1 VKVKVAQ
8 SRLCTQSLT
17 IKIPFTLTLNFTFPF
32 TRTFM
37 PHARFPSPLGDCALA
52 WHDAG
57 LTAFFL
63 PGSEERLPPLAEVAE
78 PPPWVAAIIARVQ
91 RHLAGEPQDFSDA
104 RYDFARV
111 PEFHRA
117 VLRATLAVKSG
128 RTATYGAIAAA
139 LGQPPGASRAVG
151 TALGANPWPLLIPCH
166 RIVAA
171 GGKMTGFSGP
181 GGVATKVKLLALEG
195 AQLL

>member
-1 VKVKVAQ
+1 
-8 SRLCTQSLT
+8 LT
-17 IKIPFTLTLNFTFPF
+17 RFELPEAAPL
-32 TRTFM
+32 
-37 PHARFPSPLGDCALA
+37 PHDLV
-52 WHDAG
+52 
-57 LTAFFL
+57 T
-63 PGSEERLPPLAEVAE
+63 
-78 PPPWVAAIIARVQ
+78 PPPEISALVTRVQ
-91 RHLAGEPQDFSDA
+91 RHLAGDAQDFSDL
-104 RYDFARV
+104 RYDFARL
-111 PEFHRA
+111 PEFHQA

-128 RTATYGAIAAA
+128 HTATYGDLART

-181 GGVATKVKLLALEG
+181 GGVATKVRLLALEG